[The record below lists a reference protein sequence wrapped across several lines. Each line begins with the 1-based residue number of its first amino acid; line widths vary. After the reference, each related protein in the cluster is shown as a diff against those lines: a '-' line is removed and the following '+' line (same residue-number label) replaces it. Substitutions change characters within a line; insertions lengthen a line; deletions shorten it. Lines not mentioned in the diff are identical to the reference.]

1 MANKC
6 NVAFDYL
13 SEHNGEYWYK
23 CTTCGKSDWFSRSVK
38 PDPNQPIKGCSGQPA
53 FDATML
59 KVGDM
64 FYSIK
69 ERNQAFHRSKIH
81 KKIDG
86 QDWFRYTLP
95 LRTYELVTHK
105 VLGILRKDLE
115 GQWRPGDP
123 DWDLETEY
131 FVQIQDET
139 HVGNTT
145 TYLDEEDQYYL
156 DKDQALAQIE
166 ILRAQAREM
175 DKS

>member
-1 MANKC
+1 MTDKH
-6 NVAFDYL
+6 FD
-13 SEHNGEYWYK
+13 
-23 CTTCGKSDWFSRSVK
+23 T
-38 PDPNQPIKGCSGQPA
+38 
-53 FDATML
+53 TML
-59 KVGDM
+59 KVGDV

-115 GQWRPGDP
+115 GQWQPGDP
-123 DWDLETEY
+123 DWDLDTE
-131 FVQIQDET
+131 FFIQKEDAT
-139 HVGNTT
+139 HVGTST
-145 TYLDEEDQYYL
+145 AYLDEEDQYYL

-166 ILRAQAREM
+166 ILKAQAREM